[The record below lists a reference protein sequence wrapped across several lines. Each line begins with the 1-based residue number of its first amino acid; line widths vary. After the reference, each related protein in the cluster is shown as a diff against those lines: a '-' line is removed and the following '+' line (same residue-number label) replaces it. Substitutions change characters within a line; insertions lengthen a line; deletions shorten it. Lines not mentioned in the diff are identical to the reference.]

1 MQIGHWITRRQRIL
15 PIGLDIGHHAI
26 KMVQLAI
33 RDDGVR
39 VVAAGRETVDLGDV
53 CDEDSWRQQVAPAIR
68 RLLAAGDFKGRDVV
82 SALPASKL
90 RITSLRLAETEAD
103 DVDKAL
109 RKEAA
114 HRFALDPRTDTVHY
128 VSAGSVRQGDEVK
141 NEYILFASDDETIR
155 RHIAQLEGVGLR
167 LVGIDAA
174 PCALFRNFE
183 RVMRR
188 QEDKERTIMLLD
200 VGHRYTTVV
209 LGRTGEM
216 CFVKQMAFGAARF
229 DEGVAEKLSVS
240 VDDAR
245 VLRRR
250 MPSDEAVDPTT
261 RRLVTD
267 ALHGT
272 AEQLA
277 AEIALCLRYYTV
289 TFRGKRV
296 ERAIAAGGGVNEPI
310 LLNVLRHHL
319 AIEADVAEPLRGF
332 DLGLVGAKI
341 ENFGPAADFALAVGL
356 TLKGW
361 GACTT
366 ALVKSDVGLESILE
380 GAPS

>member
-15 PIGLDIGHHAI
+15 PIGLDIGHHAV

-39 VVAAGRETVDLGDV
+39 VVAAGRETVDLSDV
-53 CDEDSWRQQVAPAIR
+53 CDEDSWRRQVAPAIR

-90 RITSLRLAETEAD
+90 RITSLRLAETEAG

-114 HRFALDPRTDTVHY
+114 HRFALDPRTDSVHY

-141 NEYILFASDDETIR
+141 NEYILFASDEETIR

-216 CFVKQMAFGAARF
+216 CFVKQMAFGAARL

-240 VDDAR
+240 IEDAR

-250 MPSDEAVDPTT
+250 APSDETVDPTT
-261 RRLVTD
+261 RRLVAD
-267 ALHGT
+267 ALHAT

-296 ERAIAAGGGVNEPI
+296 ERAIVAGGGVYEPA

-319 AIEADVAEPLRGF
+319 AVEADVAEPLRGF
-332 DLGLVGAKI
+332 DLGLVGTTI
-341 ENFGPAADFALAVGL
+341 EDFGPAADFALAVGL

-361 GACTT
+361 GASTT
-366 ALVKSDVGLESILE
+366 ALVRSDVGLESILE
-380 GAPS
+380 GAAS